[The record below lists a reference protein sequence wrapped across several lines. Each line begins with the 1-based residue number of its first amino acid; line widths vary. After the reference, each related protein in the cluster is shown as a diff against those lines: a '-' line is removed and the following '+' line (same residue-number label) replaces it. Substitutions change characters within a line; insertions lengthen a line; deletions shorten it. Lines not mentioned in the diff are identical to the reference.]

1 MSTTNHDHH
10 VYVLM
15 GVSGSGKSAVA
26 SEVAHQLQ
34 AAFLDGDFLHPRS
47 NIMKMASGEPLNDD
61 DRKPWLQALNDAAFA
76 MQRTNKVSLI
86 VCSALKK
93 TYRDLLRDG
102 NPNLSFIY
110 LKGDFEVI
118 ESRLKARKGHF
129 FKTQMLVT
137 QFEALQE
144 PGEDEKD
151 VLVVDIDQSLEGVV
165 ASTIEVINK
174 RQCAVS
180 TLTLVL
186 TAVGSVLLLLFLVM
200 KARMHAFVALMV
212 VSIGAG
218 LFSGMPLDKIAATME
233 KGMGGTLGFL
243 AIVVAL
249 GAMFG
254 KILHET
260 GAVDQIA
267 VKMLKSFGHSRAH
280 YAIGLAGLICALPL
294 FFEVAVVL
302 LISVAFS
309 MARHTGTNLVK
320 LVIPLF
326 AGVAAAAAF
335 LLPGPAPMLLA
346 SQMHADFGWMILI
359 GLCAAI
365 PGMIIAGPLWGNF
378 ISRYVELHIP
388 DDVTEPHLGEGK
400 MPSFGFSLSLI
411 LLPLVL
417 VGLKTIAARFVPVG
431 SSAYEWFEFIG
442 HPFTAIL
449 VACLVAIYGL
459 AMRQGMPKDRVMEIC
474 GAALQPAGIILLVIG
489 AGGVFKQVLVDSGV
503 GPALGEALTGMGLPV
518 AMTCF
523 VLAAAVRI
531 IQGSATVACLTAVG
545 LVMPVIEQ
553 LNYSGAQMAALSI
566 CIAGGSI
573 VVCHVN
579 DAGFWL
585 LGKFTGA
592 TEAQTLKTWTLMETI
607 LGTTGAIVGMI
618 AFTLLS

>member
-1 MSTTNHDHH
+1 MT
-10 VYVLM
+10 
-15 GVSGSGKSAVA
+15 
-26 SEVAHQLQ
+26 
-34 AAFLDGDFLHPRS
+34 
-47 NIMKMASGEPLNDD
+47 
-61 DRKPWLQALNDAAFA
+61 
-76 MQRTNKVSLI
+76 
-86 VCSALKK
+86 
-93 TYRDLLRDG
+93 
-102 NPNLSFIY
+102 
-110 LKGDFEVI
+110 
-118 ESRLKARKGHF
+118 
-129 FKTQMLVT
+129 
-137 QFEALQE
+137 
-144 PGEDEKD
+144 
-151 VLVVDIDQSLEGVV
+151 
-165 ASTIEVINK
+165 
-174 RQCAVS
+174 

-200 KARMHAFVALMV
+200 KARMHAFLALMV
-212 VSIGAG
+212 VSMGAG

-243 AIVVAL
+243 AVVVAL

-280 YAIGLAGLICALPL
+280 YAIGLAGLVCALPL
-294 FFEVAVVL
+294 FFEVAIVL

-335 LLPGPAPMLLA
+335 LVPGPAPMLLA
-346 SQMHADFGWMILI
+346 SQMNADFGWMILI

-388 DDVTEPHLGEGK
+388 DDISEPHLGEGK

-417 VGLKTIAARFVPVG
+417 VGLKTIAARFVPEG
-431 SSAYEWFEFIG
+431 STAYEWFEFIG

-459 AMRQGMPKDRVMEIC
+459 AMRQGMPKDKVMEIC
-474 GAALQPAGIILLVIG
+474 GHALQPAGIILLVIG

-503 GPALGEALTGMGLPV
+503 GPALGEALTGMGLPI
-518 AMTCF
+518 AITCF

-531 IQGSATVACLTAVG
+531 IQFLFFQLYTSCMLISQQLHHSLCQTFFAIHTAYTSTCTLTLHLLQHILSKNLVELVRHTDFWIARIGLFNALRIGYHLPYSSTQLIGRSPKGNLVAIRFAHLA
-545 LVMPVIEQ
+545 PI
-553 LNYSGAQMAALSI
+553 YAR
-566 CIAGGSI
+566 
-573 VVCHVN
+573 
-579 DAGFWL
+579 
-585 LGKFTGA
+585 
-592 TEAQTLKTWTLMETI
+592 
-607 LGTTGAIVGMI
+607 
-618 AFTLLS
+618 